1 MRLYQTWKNYVAQ
14 VVLEREISV
23 VSTLLRDRLV
33 ALHTDFFTTHSEQ
46 DGEQRRDRLNALFD
60 RTLDMYTA
68 ALEEG
73 YPEAEAR
80 EITHIVAAWE
90 FMNQGWGE
98 LLEIPPA
105 ETDDYYERYAPF
117 FETHAITP
125 AEPLGEFAPPDGLP
139 DAPATPDRMNGDYPF
154 AEAGLAD
161 DVYVHAEAD
170 ERRLRCEETESRV
183 GATAADG

>member
-1 MRLYQTWKNYVAQ
+1 MRLYQTWKNYAAQ
-14 VVLEREISV
+14 VVLERELPVVSSV
-23 VSTLLRDRLV
+23 VRDRLV
-33 ALHTDFFTTHSEQ
+33 DLHTEFFVEHSER
-46 DGEQRRDRLNALFD
+46 DGEKRRDRLDGLFD
-60 RTLDMYTA
+60 RTLDMYVA
-68 ALEEG
+68 ALREG

-117 FETHAITP
+117 FRRYGITP
-125 AEPLGEFAPPDGLP
+125 EEPLGEFTPSGGLP
-139 DAPATPDRMNGDYPF
+139 DAPETRERMNGDYPF

-170 ERRLRCEETESRV
+170 ERRLSRD
-183 GATAADG
+183 GAKSQLGAVSTD